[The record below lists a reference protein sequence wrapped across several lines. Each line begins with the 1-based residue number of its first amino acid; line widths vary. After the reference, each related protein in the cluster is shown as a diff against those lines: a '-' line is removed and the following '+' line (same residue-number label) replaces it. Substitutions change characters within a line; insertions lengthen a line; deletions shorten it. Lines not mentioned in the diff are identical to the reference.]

1 MTVRLDRRKP
11 NESYIDRMVKL
22 ADKVLR
28 GTCQWL
34 DCDEPADLSSE
45 GTSLAYCAEHFRQY
59 EKERWQHL
67 EYGHINRYA
76 EE

>member
-11 NESYIDRMVKL
+11 LESNVDRWIRL

-34 DCDEPADLSSE
+34 DCEEPVDVSHE
-45 GTSLAYCAEHFRQY
+45 KTSFGWCRKHYEQF

-67 EYGHINRYA
+67 EYEHINRYA
-76 EE
+76 E